1 MRFLAD
7 QDIYK
12 ITTDNLREWGHD
24 LLTAKEIGLQ
34 QASDEDLLKR
44 AQTENRLLLTR
55 DKGFGGLVFLNKE
68 LSTGVILLRM
78 TPVSTEEVHHELHRL
93 LKEHGEDELKKVFCV
108 VEPHRHRIR
117 RLR

>member
-12 ITTDNLREWGHD
+12 ITIDNLRGWGHD
-24 LLTAKEIGLQ
+24 LLTAKELGLH
-34 QASDEDLLKR
+34 QASDENLLKR
-44 AQTENRLLLTR
+44 ARAEKRLLLTR
-55 DKGFGGLVFLNKE
+55 DKGFGGVVFLNKE

-78 TPVSTEEVHHELHRL
+78 IPAATEEVHRELHRL
-93 LKEHGEDELKKVFCV
+93 LEEHGEEELKSVFCV

-117 RLR
+117 RLL